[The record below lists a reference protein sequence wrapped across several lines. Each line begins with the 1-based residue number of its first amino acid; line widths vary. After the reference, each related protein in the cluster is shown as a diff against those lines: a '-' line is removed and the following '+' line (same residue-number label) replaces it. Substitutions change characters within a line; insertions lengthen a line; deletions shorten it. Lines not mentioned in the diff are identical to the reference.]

1 MSSTQEKSTEIVKL
15 TDSAIKQAYM
25 LLNKEHAGDEKYAL
39 RFAVKGGGCS
49 GLSYDLQFDEV
60 SEKDYRQFA
69 EVPEQSEAILPVIV
83 DPKSAI
89 YLKGMEVHFDDGLMG
104 KGFVFKNPNADNTCG
119 CGESFSVF

>member
-1 MSSTQEKSTEIVKL
+1 MSSTQQKSTEIVTL
-15 TDSAIKQAYM
+15 TDSAIKQAYK
-25 LLNKEHAGDEKYAL
+25 LLVKDHEGDENYAL

-60 SEKDYRQFA
+60 TDKDYRQFA
-69 EVPEQSEAILPVIV
+69 TVPELEEATLPVII

>member
-1 MSSTQEKSTEIVKL
+1 MVKL

>member
-1 MSSTQEKSTEIVKL
+1 MTTQESVSIVNLTE
-15 TDSAIKQAYM
+15 SAIKQAYK
-25 LLNKEHAGDEKYAL
+25 LFKKEQNDADTRAL

-49 GLSYDLQFDEV
+49 GLSYDLKFDEIN
-60 SEKDYRQFA
+60 EKDFRQFA
-69 EVPEQSEAILPVIV
+69 AVPDEDGVLPVII

-104 KGFVFKNPNADNTCG
+104 KGFVFRNPNASNTCG